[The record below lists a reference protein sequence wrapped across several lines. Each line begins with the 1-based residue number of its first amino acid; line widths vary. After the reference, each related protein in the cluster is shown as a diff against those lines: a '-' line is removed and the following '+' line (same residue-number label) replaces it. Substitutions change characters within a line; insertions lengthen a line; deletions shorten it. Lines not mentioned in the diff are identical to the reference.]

1 MKVTVKLPKTIKN
14 YLAEKHEIQLTITV
28 TSDKGF
34 SRSSTKTIKGYKEL
48 ESEIDILR
56 QDFDNVTVKVDP

>member
-14 YLAEKHEIQLTITV
+14 SLAEKHEIQVTITV

-34 SRSSTKTIKGYKEL
+34 SRSSTKTFKGYKEL

>member
-1 MKVTVKLPKTIKN
+1 MKVTVKLPKTIKDS
-14 YLAEKHEIQLTITV
+14 LEEEHEIQVTITV
-28 TSDKGF
+28 TSDNGF

-56 QDFDNVTVKVDP
+56 QNFNNITVNIGP